1 MAFLTINSGKN
12 INNNYSI
19 RLRVAC
25 LFAFF
30 HGLKEDLSDIF
41 LMPVRGFR
49 FNNSELLEIF
59 QFHQTSFN
67 LAASDSSMHAQ
78 CVFFEP

>member
-1 MAFLTINSGKN
+1 MAFLIINSGKN
-12 INNNYSI
+12 IKNNFSI
-19 RLRVAC
+19 RLRVVC

-49 FNNSELLEIF
+49 SNNSELHEIF
-59 QFHQTSFN
+59 QFQQTSFN
-67 LAASDSSMHAQ
+67 LAALDSSIHAQ
-78 CVFFEP
+78 YVFFAP